1 LCTPP
6 LHDALPIY
14 PDIEVRQRRQVD
26 ATGDGD
32 ADADADRGER
42 AEGQELIALEGAGGL
57 GGLGPSP
64 IALVAAGRAA
74 GLRIGHGAVVRRS
87 LVRGAVVGGAADQR
101 TEQPGQRTEHVTPVL
116 RIALV
121 GAGLERATVERA
133 LAAVRVAARLL
144 GIRGTLRR
152 ALRRTA
158 RLLLVRPRGA
168 LRTRAVVGA
177 TLGHGPEETL
187 ERTVLTTRLA
197 VIGTRL
203 ERITVERALA
213 ASRTA
218 VRATLGVRRPLRI
231 RATRGIR
238 GSLRVRA

>member
-1 LCTPP
+1 
-6 LHDALPIY
+6 
-14 PDIEVRQRRQVD
+14 
-26 ATGDGD
+26 
-32 ADADADRGER
+32 
-42 AEGQELIALEGAGGL
+42 
-57 GGLGPSP
+57 
-64 IALVAAGRAA
+64 
-74 GLRIGHGAVVRRS
+74 HGAVVRRS

-144 GIRGTLRR
+144 GIRRTLRRALRRTTRLLLVGPRGALRTRPDVGAPHGHEPRGTLRR

-168 LRTRAVVGA
+168 PRTRAVVGA

-218 VRATLGVRRPLRI
+218 VRATLGVRRPL
-231 RATRGIR
+231 
-238 GSLRVRA
+238 